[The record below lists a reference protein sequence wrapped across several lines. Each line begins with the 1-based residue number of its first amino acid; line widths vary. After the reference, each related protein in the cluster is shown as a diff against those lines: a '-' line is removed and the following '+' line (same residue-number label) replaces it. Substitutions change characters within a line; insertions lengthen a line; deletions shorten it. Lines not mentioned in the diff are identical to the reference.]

1 MDKLRRFNNE
11 ETDKV
16 NIYESTII
24 RMSNDSDHNIVFVVD
39 WLEGDNIKIVFKDV
53 SDVIYDLKRNSAYEK
68 EQIGK
73 LEIRGFSYE
82 RKDGLYIV
90 QFNFD
95 TELLGVIRITCKSFA
110 FFVPSEPITIGGN
123 DKMIL

>member
-1 MDKLRRFNNE
+1 MDKLRKYNNE

-16 NIYESTII
+16 NIFESRII
-24 RMSNDSDHNIVFVVD
+24 HMLNDSNQNIVFIVD
-39 WLEGDNIKIVFKDV
+39 WLEGNNVKIEFNDV
-53 SDVIYDLKRNSAYEK
+53 SNIIYDLKRNLAYEK
-68 EQIGK
+68 ELIGE

-110 FFVPSEPITIGGN
+110 FFVPSEPITTGGN